1 MIEKERKGM
10 RLYKLKFTCLTLFP
24 RTIVVR
30 VVLCDLI
37 ILLHTINVFSRQ
49 SDPSDNLSILNM
61 IIWLRKPMKN
71 TSNHV

>member
-37 ILLHTINVFSRQ
+37 ILLHTINVYIFVASGFVLLLKDRRI
-49 SDPSDNLSILNM
+49 LGRILN
-61 IIWLRKPMKN
+61 L
-71 TSNHV
+71 